1 MSTPSTST
9 WASTDI
15 IYSESGDSWDGK
27 TLEPDAFKQRVITSR
42 GPVPDLRFEL
52 GGCVAEG
59 NRAALNRTIR
69 PATSVGT
76 APRR

>member
-27 TLEPDAFKQRVITSR
+27 TLEPDASSS
-42 GPVPDLRFEL
+42 
-52 GGCVAEG
+52 A
-59 NRAALNRTIR
+59 
-69 PATSVGT
+69 
-76 APRR
+76 